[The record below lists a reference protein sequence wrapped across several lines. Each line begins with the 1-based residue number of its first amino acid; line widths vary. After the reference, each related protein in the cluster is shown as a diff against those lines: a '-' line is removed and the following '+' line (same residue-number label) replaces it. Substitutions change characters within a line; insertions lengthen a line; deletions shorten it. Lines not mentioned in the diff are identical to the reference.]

1 MFQFSDAVV
10 PNVIRT
16 INVPGGSFDVC
27 LEPPSAD
34 ERLTDEGI
42 LYEMVKAN
50 GARHAAAYRDQ
61 FMRRCRR
68 IVDWIGIT
76 GTDGKPIPF
85 SHEMLQRVMS
95 KHPSV
100 VEQLKDI
107 LAPLYFTDEAALGEP
122 AAPWGASQPAAQ
134 VTPSSANTSTE
145 PPSQT

>member
-1 MFQFSDAVV
+1 MFQFDNAVV

-27 LEPPSAD
+27 LEPPSAE

-42 LYEMVKAN
+42 LYEMVKAK
-50 GARHAAAYRDQ
+50 GEWHAAAYRDQ

-68 IVDWIGIT
+68 VVGWEGVN

-100 VEQLKDI
+100 VDQLKDI
-107 LAPLYFTDEAALGEP
+107 LPALYFVDEAALGES
-122 AAPWGASQPAAQ
+122 AAPSGASVPTAAD
-134 VTPSSANTSTE
+134 TPSSASTSTE
-145 PPSQT
+145 PKSQT